1 MTNKIMRPYMP
12 MNFKPRSWEEIFYS
26 LLRNAYNVGLL
37 SDDRNFLDYVQHK
50 KQIENDLI
58 LTLSTIATQL
68 EEGYQD
74 LNSIY
79 LARDLSKATGEDLD
93 VLGTPF
99 YPRINE
105 AAAVTDLKFTCN
117 DPVEKDTVIPLGFL
131 VKHETE
137 DTILFTTIEEG
148 IILTGE
154 SEITLQAQCTQTGE
168 AGNVPPHTLTEIIK
182 PIDGVDT
189 VTNEYMSS
197 GGVNR
202 ESDDNYRQRLFEWRW
217 VMEKGTYSAVV
228 NAIKNVPSVTGFHIQ
243 PYWMGYGTLLIII
256 DPPTQAVF
264 DLVNAE
270 LDTVKATDEE
280 WTIQGVELVPIDASF
295 VVNVSLDEAVA
306 MSAPEMANIEF
317 AVGNYIKTYLDGG
330 LDARGELRD
339 PIPIGRD
346 VVPFEI
352 GRFVSEQIPSIR
364 NFETQYPKEPVV
376 IEAYQRATSGSI
388 SVKVI

>member
-1 MTNKIMRPYMP
+1 
-12 MNFKPRSWEEIFYS
+12 
-26 LLRNAYNVGLL
+26 
-37 SDDRNFLDYVQHK
+37 
-50 KQIENDLI
+50 
-58 LTLSTIATQL
+58 
-68 EEGYQD
+68 
-74 LNSIY
+74 
-79 LARDLSKATGEDLD
+79 
-93 VLGTPF
+93 
-99 YPRINE
+99 
-105 AAAVTDLKFTCN
+105 
-117 DPVEKDTVIPLGFL
+117 
-131 VKHETE
+131 
-137 DTILFTTIEEG
+137 
-148 IILTGE
+148 
-154 SEITLQAQCTQTGE
+154 
-168 AGNVPPHTLTEIIK
+168 
-182 PIDGVDT
+182 VDT
-189 VTNEYMSS
+189 FTNEYMSS

-228 NAIKNVPSVTGFHIQ
+228 NAIKNVPSVNGFHIQ

-306 MSAPEMANIEF
+306 MSAPEMGNIEF